1 MAEESPI
8 SYEDLANI
16 EEDFEEVDTEIV
28 RQQYALS
35 APLYAK
41 RSTTVSQIPNFWPLV
56 LEQAPPELDSFI
68 SASDSQIFGE
78 SLLALNVTRPE
89 LENGAAGH
97 PRSLKIDFTFK
108 PNDFFEDTELS
119 KTFSY
124 RRAKDGWTGLVSEPV
139 KIHWKKGKDLS
150 EGLNDNAVA
159 LFEARKKAGNMLARD
174 IPEYKKLQ
182 EKLESLNGANTSFFT
197 FFGWVSGRRYV
208 TAEEHET
215 ATKEHAARREKRKA
229 GEKVEVPEVSEEDEE
244 AADDSEVEVHEAG
257 EQVAVT
263 IAEDLWP
270 NAIKFFTQAQELGE
284 MSDVDF
290 EEDDDEEE
298 SGEDEPVDIRAL
310 VGGQDKGKAA
320 KRLSDSGPPSK
331 KQKK

>member
-197 FFGWVSGRRYV
+197 FFGW
-208 TAEEHET
+208 
-215 ATKEHAARREKRKA
+215 RKA
-229 GEKVEVPEVSEEDEE
+229 GERVEVPEVSEEDEE

-310 VGGQDKGKAA
+310 VGGKDKGKAA